1 MISEILVDI
10 FSTLDRLNVFNRSD
24 GEMPFFLLDGHS
36 SRVEHPF
43 LEYVNNPEHLWCA
56 CIGVP
61 YGTDL

>member
-1 MISEILVDI
+1 MILEILVDI

-43 LEYVNNPEHLWCA
+43 LEYVNNPEHL
-56 CIGVP
+56 
-61 YGTDL
+61 